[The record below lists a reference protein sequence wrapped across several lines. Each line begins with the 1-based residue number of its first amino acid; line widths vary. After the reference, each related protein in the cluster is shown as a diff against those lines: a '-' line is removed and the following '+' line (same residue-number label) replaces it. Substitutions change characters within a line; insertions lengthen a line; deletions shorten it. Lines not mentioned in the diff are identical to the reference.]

1 MKIRPVRVYKDTSVF
16 GGIRDEEFA
25 EISQAFFE
33 QIRKGQFH
41 LVTSAVVQEE
51 MQFAP
56 KEVHGLF
63 DEMLEVA
70 EVIEISEDALRL
82 QRSYLEAGIVG
93 ERWATD
99 ALHVALATVSGCALI
114 VSWNFAH
121 IVHFEKIPLYNAV
134 NTLQGYSS
142 IAIHSPL
149 EVVSYEEEV

>member
-1 MKIRPVRVYKDTSVF
+1 MKIRPVRAYADTSVF

-25 EISQAFFE
+25 EVSKAFFE
-33 QIRKGQFH
+33 QVRRGHFQ

-56 KEVHGLF
+56 QEVHNLF
-63 DEMLEVA
+63 DEMLEMA
-70 EVIEISEDALRL
+70 EVIEITEDALRL
-82 QRSYLEAGIVG
+82 QKSYLDAGILG

-99 ALHVALATVSGCALI
+99 ALHVALATVSVCTLI
-114 VSWNFAH
+114 VSWNFGH

-134 NTLQGYSS
+134 NTLKGYSS
-142 IAIHSPL
+142 ISIHSPL